1 MNPATPSK
9 LTDALFFFYALFIF
23 GSTFSIALA
32 QMSLGVSLALF
43 ITIIILHRHQP
54 LVAPLKRFYI
64 FVALYIGWIF
74 VCSLLGETVTRSLF
88 IMKEDWLFFIVP
100 IGVFLMQNKQ
110 YRERLMTIFAVG
122 IVLVSIYGLLQYS
135 LGLNWFKDSALTA
148 GHGFGY
154 LVRGNFSHR
163 LTFGNYY
170 ATAALVLFGF
180 GVRRV
185 EGLSSGRRQLFLA
198 ASVLAMA
205 VTLLSLSRGSVIA
218 LLVGLLVAGFML
230 GRKYLISMVG
240 LLALMA
246 FVVALLLPGLVSR
259 FTETAA
265 NELSLEYEGSRP
277 FIWQKSLS
285 IAREHPIFGVGPGN
299 FEPEYA
305 ARLRPDIPDFRKHVH
320 AHNDLINMV
329 AVYGLPGFLLFAGLW
344 IVLFGYTYGGFRR
357 RRQFNDG
364 DRFFLAATLGSVA
377 FFTTSM
383 FEATFADEEVR
394 QLLMF
399 VWALGLWP
407 WYNQKRKV
415 QKLKRSAVKTS

>member
-32 QMSLGVSLALF
+32 QMSLGVALALF

-54 LVAPLKRFYI
+54 FVASLKRFYI

-88 IMKEDWLFFIVP
+88 IMKEDWLFLIVP
-100 IGVFLMQNKQ
+100 IGVFLMQNKK
-110 YRERLMTIFAVG
+110 YRERLITIFAVG
-122 IVLVSIYGLLQYS
+122 VVLVSIYGLLQYS
-135 LGLNWFKDSALTA
+135 LGLNWFKDTALTA
-148 GHGFGY
+148 GDGFGY
-154 LVRGNFSHR
+154 RVRGNFSHR

-180 GVRRV
+180 GIRRV
-185 EGLSSGRRQLFLA
+185 EGLTSARRQLFLA
-198 ASVLAMA
+198 GSVLAMA
-205 VTLLSLSRGSVIA
+205 VTLLSFSRGSVIA
-218 LLVGLLVAGFML
+218 LVVGLLVAGVIL

-246 FVVALLLPGLVSR
+246 FVVALLLPGLVDR
-259 FTETAA
+259 FTEAVQKD
-265 NELSLEYEGSRP
+265 LSLEYEGSRP

-285 IAREHPIFGVGPGN
+285 IARDHPIFGVGPGN

-305 ARLRPDIPDFRKHVH
+305 ARLRPDIPDYRKHVH

-329 AVYGLPGFLLFAGLW
+329 AVYGLPGFLLFTGLW

-357 RRQFNDG
+357 RRQFDDG

-407 WYNQKRKV
+407 WYNQKRKIT
-415 QKLKRSAVKTS
+415 KVKNVGR